1 MFPRPLLVPRLPIPS
16 PESAPAILTEEGAA
30 VEADGG
36 LAGHLHSIKDCI
48 IELVRKG
55 EGLQTA
61 GGRLRVRGSLWK
73 LPLDISF
80 LSPVAVQ
87 DQDTDCPRPLPTR
100 TEDLRF
106 Q

>member
-1 MFPRPLLVPRLPIPS
+1 MFPRPLWVPRLPITS

-30 VEADGG
+30 IEADGG

-48 IELVRKG
+48 VELVRKG
-55 EGLQTA
+55 EGLRTA
-61 GGRLRVRGSLWK
+61 GRRLRVRGSLWK

-87 DQDTDCPRPLPTR
+87 DQDTNCPRPLPSR
-100 TEDLRF
+100 TEDLSF